1 MAYNFEVL
9 FIQRM
14 VMKRYFRRDWATTKV
29 FVLARYEV
37 RYRTANVTLITVITS
52 VFVHNIG
59 FQIGKNFIFIEKKI
73 TSFFAL
79 KTRRIFSV

>member
-1 MAYNFEVL
+1 MAYNVEVL

-14 VMKRYFRRDWATTKV
+14 VMKRDFRRDRATTKV

-37 RYRTANVTLITVITS
+37 TNRTANVTLITVITS

-59 FQIGKNFIFIEKKI
+59 FQIGRNLIFIEKKLPV
-73 TSFFAL
+73 FWF
-79 KTRRIFSV
+79 